1 MQTIQLINNGLAG
14 LTFTSANGI
23 GGNAQALG
31 HMALM
36 VRRDCLSEDLRNFVL
51 QNVVRKVKPHDFAGE
66 IEACFEWVRD
76 KIRYTRDPVTVER
89 LADSVTTLKT
99 RAGDCKSKAVLLA
112 TMLAVLGQKPFFL
125 VLSQEPW
132 SNDPRW
138 EFSHVY
144 VGLMFP
150 PGQFM
155 PLDPTPE
162 SAPMGWQGEAM
173 VRMRFPIFG
182 D

>member
-1 MQTIQLINNGLAG
+1 MQTIQIINNGISG
-14 LTFTSANGI
+14 LSFTSASGI
-23 GGNAQALG
+23 GGNAQALA

-36 VRRDCLSEDLRNFVL
+36 VRRDCRNEDLRNFVI
-51 QNVVRKVKPHDFAGE
+51 QNVVRRVKGHDFAGE
-66 IEACFEWVRD
+66 IEACFEFVRD
-76 KIRYTRDPVTVER
+76 NIRYTRDPVTVER
-89 LADSVTTLKT
+89 LADAVTTLRT

-112 TMLAVLGQKPFFL
+112 TMLAILGQQPFFL

-132 SNDPRW
+132 SNDPQW

-150 PGQFM
+150 PGHFM

-162 SAPMGWQGEAM
+162 ESKVGWQGEAM

-182 D
+182 E